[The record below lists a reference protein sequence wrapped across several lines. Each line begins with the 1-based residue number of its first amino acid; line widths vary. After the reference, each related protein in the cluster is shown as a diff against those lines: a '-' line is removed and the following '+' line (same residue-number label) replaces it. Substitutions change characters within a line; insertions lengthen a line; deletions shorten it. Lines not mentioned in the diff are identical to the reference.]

1 MFYAKPS
8 KRLHT
13 WELRVPCACSL
24 VCACLDQLGCSSVFR
39 EKRLTYLLQEVE
51 PLFFNRYVD
60 HRIHDDE
67 WWVWHPIYSGMS
79 RVFRLLSSM
88 VGFEPTPQSQCLIKQ
103 AFLTIRPR
111 RNLWMTHSLSI
122 PSLHLPLA
130 AAHIT
135 CVALNEKNS
144 NLFYGNR
151 HHMANQRTHVIFS
164 SFIINH
170 LIFVKELLHDL
181 WLMTNIRH
189 TKHISLWY
197 IYWFGA

>member
-1 MFYAKPS
+1 MRTESTLCLLTCVCLSGSA
-8 KRLHT
+8 RLLLCIQG
-13 WELRVPCACSL
+13 EALNL
-24 VCACLDQLGCSSVFR
+24 SSSR
-39 EKRLTYLLQEVE
+39 GGTSLLQQVCWS
-51 PLFFNRYVD
+51 PY
-60 HRIHDDE
+60 DDE

-88 VGFEPTPQSQCLIKQ
+88 VGFEPTPQSQCLTKQ

-151 HHMANQRTHVIFS
+151 HHLANQRTHVIFS

-189 TKHISLWY
+189 MKHISLWY